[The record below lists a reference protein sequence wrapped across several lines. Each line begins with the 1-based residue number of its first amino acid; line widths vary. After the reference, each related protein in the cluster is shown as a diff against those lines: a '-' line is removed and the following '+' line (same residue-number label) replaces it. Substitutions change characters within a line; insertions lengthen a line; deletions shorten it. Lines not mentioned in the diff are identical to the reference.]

1 MKENIRSPSHPQ
13 HRVFMLIRQKN
24 KIESLFPH
32 PSEYLYDAMPHIQ
45 GAPPKINHP
54 YNNYNPIGMPKKSN
68 LFTSTN
74 VTLVDQLNTQFK
86 I

>member
-1 MKENIRSPSHPQ
+1 MVSL
-13 HRVFMLIRQKN
+13 LIRHKK

-32 PSEYLYDAMPHIQ
+32 PSEYLYNVRPHIQ
-45 GAPPKINHP
+45 GDPPKTINPHL
-54 YNNYNPIGMPKKSN
+54 NSNPLGMPKKSN

-74 VTLVDQLNTQFK
+74 ATLVDQLNTQFK